1 MTVAIGVDQGTTGTR
16 VVAFDGDW
24 RVLAS
29 DYREA
34 PPHHPQP
41 GWVEKDA
48 EQVVQSVRDGLR
60 AVAAEVGRERVTA
73 VGLDNEGETVLAWDA
88 HTLEPL
94 SPAIVWS
101 CRRSQGIVDRLREA
115 GAEPRVRELA
125 GTPLDPY
132 FSSTK
137 IRWLLEN
144 AGAVADAAAAGRA
157 RFGTLDAYLCSR
169 LGDGPAT
176 EPSTAAR
183 TQLQALARPG
193 VWDAELCTVFGVDPA
208 ALPAI
213 GPSTG
218 ALGQLDGLP
227 LHAALV
233 DQTAALAGHGC
244 LRAGQAKATYGTG
257 VFVLA
262 NAGPVPPGDP
272 AGLLPTVAWSQP
284 GGPPQAV
291 TYALDGGVFTA
302 GSAMVWLRDSLGL
315 LHDAAQS
322 EAMARSVPD
331 AGGVR
336 FLPALSGLAAPWWR
350 PAARAAWTGM
360 SAHTTPAHLVRAVLE
375 SVCMRVRDVLDAMA
389 AAGPPP
395 TLLRMDGG
403 MTRNA
408 WLVQRQADVLGLPV
422 RVAEET
428 EATALGTAAMALVG
442 AGRIGMDAVARLAET
457 GRTVQPSPDSA
468 GWREAEYAAWRR
480 FVEATRPLEG

>member
-16 VVAFDGDW
+16 VVAFDGHW
-24 RVLAS
+24 QGLAS

-34 PPHHPQP
+34 PPSHPQP

-48 EQVVQSVRDGLR
+48 EQVVVSVREALR

-73 VGLDNEGETVLAWDA
+73 VGLDNEGETVLAWEA
-88 HTLEPL
+88 ETLRPL

-101 CRRSQGIVDRLREA
+101 CRRSQEIVNRLQADGAGDRA
-115 GAEPRVRELA
+115 RELA

-144 AGAVADAAAAGRA
+144 CGAVADAARAGRA
-157 RFGTLDAYLCSR
+157 RFGTLDAYLCAR

-193 VWDAELCTVFGVDPA
+193 AWDPELCAVFGVDA
-208 ALPAI
+208 GTLPPI

-218 ALGQLDGLP
+218 SLGRLDGLP
-227 LHAALV
+227 LHALLV

-244 LRAGQAKATYGTG
+244 LRPGLAKATYGTG

-262 NAGPVPPGDP
+262 NAGGEPPADP
-272 AGLLPTVAWSQP
+272 AGLLPTVAWSLP
-284 GGPPQAV
+284 GRPPADV

-302 GSAMVWLRDSLGL
+302 GSAMVWLRDGLGL
-315 LHDAAQS
+315 LDDPAAS

-331 AGGVR
+331 SGGVR
-336 FLPALSGLAAPWWR
+336 FLPALTGLAAPWWR
-350 PAARAAWTGM
+350 PGARAAWTGM
-360 SAHTTPAHLVRAVLE
+360 TAHTTPAHLVRAVLE
-375 SVCMRVRDVLDAMA
+375 SVCLRVRDVLEAMA
-389 AAGPPP
+389 AAGARPQ
-395 TLLRMDGG
+395 LLRMDGG
-403 MTRNA
+403 MAQNA
-408 WLVQRQADVLGLPV
+408 WLVQRQADVLGIPV
-422 RVAEET
+422 RVAEEA
-428 EATALGTAAMALVG
+428 EATALGAAAMALVG
-442 AGRIGMDAVARLAET
+442 AGVIGMEAVFALSET
-457 GRTVQPSPDSA
+457 GRTVEPGAESRA
-468 GWREAEYAAWRR
+468 WRETEYAGWRR
-480 FVEATRPLEG
+480 FVEAMRALEA